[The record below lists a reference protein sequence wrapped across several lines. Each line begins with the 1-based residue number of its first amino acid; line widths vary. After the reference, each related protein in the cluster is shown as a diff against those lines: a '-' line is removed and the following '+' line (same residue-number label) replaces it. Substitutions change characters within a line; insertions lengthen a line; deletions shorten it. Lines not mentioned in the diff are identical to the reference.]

1 MIGVIIFTIFIIIT
15 CTSYAY
21 NTGKHKTEMNHL
33 NGFWETNKTF
43 NDESGLSIFT
53 MYIGK
58 CSNGVYPVYILMV
71 DTDENIL
78 INTPSN
84 MSLSRTSLLNFKSP
98 FTSEPSSV
106 FKEFNA
112 TFTDLESEFMPNMVT
127 LKYFP
132 QSCKVVLVGNDTIYG
147 CLFKN
152 LELTEMASIKDENKI
167 QSNST
172 NNYDTPPQ
180 DTQDNSDVFQDVA

>member
-1 MIGVIIFTIFIIIT
+1 MIGVIIFTIFIIII

-84 MSLSRTSLLNFKSP
+84 MSLSRTSLLNFKLP
-98 FTSEPSSV
+98 FTSKPSSV

-180 DTQDNSDVFQDVA
+180 DAQDNSDVFQDVA